1 MIKIFQNKKKVVED
15 RAPLVSRERAK
26 KESWFIGKAESF
38 LDEKTVENL
47 VFILGS
53 IKSSWGVW
61 LGKCRKSTLRSIKC
75 LKPFVLFFVF
85 FFGS

>member
-38 LDEKTVENL
+38 LDEKTLENL
-47 VFILGS
+47 VFI
-53 IKSSWGVW
+53 
-61 LGKCRKSTLRSIKC
+61 
-75 LKPFVLFFVF
+75 
-85 FFGS
+85 